1 MKINQED
8 NLKKGRFFIEIE
20 NQLMAEITYTYAG
33 NDKIIIDHTEVNPI
47 LKGKG
52 IGYNLI
58 DAAVSFVRENN
69 LKIIPLC
76 PFAAA
81 VFRKKK
87 EYSDILN

>member
-20 NQLMAEITYTYAG
+20 NQLMAEMTYTYVG

-58 DAAVSFVRENN
+58 DEVVSFVRENN

>member
-20 NQLMAEITYTYAG
+20 NKLMAEMTYTYAG
-33 NDKIIIDHTEVNPI
+33 IDKIIIDHTEVNPI

-58 DAAVSFVRENN
+58 DAAVNFVRESN

-76 PFAAA
+76 PFAAS

-87 EYSDILN
+87 EYSDTLN

>member
-20 NQLMAEITYTYAG
+20 NQLMAEMTYTYAG

-58 DAAVSFVRENN
+58 DEVVSFVRENN

>member
-58 DAAVSFVRENN
+58 DEVVSFVRENN